1 MALNF
6 GEWVVRMAV
15 EGVKTG
21 SFNKEWAALQLANYY
36 TKGKITEEDISR
48 FDTEISEYEKML
60 EAENILASEIRE
72 LEDE

>member
-6 GEWVVRMAV
+6 GEWVVRMAI
-15 EGVKTG
+15 EGVKSG
-21 SFNKEWAALQLANYY
+21 AFSKEWAALQLANYY
-36 TKGKITEEDISR
+36 TKNKITEEDKARYDSAIA
-48 FDTEISEYEKML
+48 EYEKML

>member
-6 GEWVVRMAV
+6 GEWVVKMAA

-36 TKGKITEEDISR
+36 AKGKITEEDISR
-48 FDTEISEYEKML
+48 FDTEVSEYEKML

>member
-48 FDTEISEYEKML
+48 FDTKISEYEKML

>member
-6 GEWVVRMAV
+6 GEWVVRMAI
-15 EGVKTG
+15 EGVKSG
-21 SFNKEWAALQLANYY
+21 AFSKEWAALQLANYY
-36 TKGKITEEDISR
+36 TKNKITEEDIARYDSA
-48 FDTEISEYEKML
+48 IAEYEKML

>member
-48 FDTEISEYEKML
+48 FDTEVSEYEKML